1 MFDRL
6 LGRGGDDDEEEL
18 RELRRRLE
26 KTETKLEAAEAQR
39 DKAEK
44 RRREAASEKQE
55 AQRRVNVLEDRV
67 AGLESEL
74 KRLREAEGG
83 DGEEGFS
90 RVVTVEMDHLLER
103 LGSYA
108 ARSDDLATLVSPDL
122 SAEDVLD
129 DLGRGL
135 SAAKRF
141 EKEGVLY
148 HDGAGILSCVVKAPV
163 LRAEPAIRYGER
175 FDTDPVDLT
184 ELRRNHVLC
193 FVRSDEAAVA
203 RFRDGEIE
211 EFRHISAD
219 VKSKHAKGGFSQKRF
234 ERLREEQV
242 KKHVE
247 ETRRA
252 ARNLLDDDGF
262 VALGGDSSIAT
273 RVAGELELPERR
285 YAVKPL
291 SHHDVEEEDD
301 LRDVERDYWS
311 HRVYVL

>member
-6 LGRGGDDDEEEL
+6 LGRGDDEEEL

-44 RRREAASEKQE
+44 RRKKAASEKQE
-55 AQRRVNVLEDRV
+55 AQHRVNLLEDRV

-74 KRLREAEGG
+74 AHLKEREGSDGG
-83 DGEEGFS
+83 EGFS
-90 RVVTVEMDHLLER
+90 RVVTVDMEHLLER
-103 LGSYA
+103 LGSYS
-108 ARSDDLATLVSPDL
+108 ARSDDLVTLVSPDL
-122 SAEDVLD
+122 STEDVLD
-129 DLGRGL
+129 DLDGDL
-135 SAAKRF
+135 AAAKRF
-141 EKEGVLY
+141 EQEGVLY
-148 HDGAGILSCVVKAPV
+148 HDEAGVLSCVVKPPT
-163 LRAEPAIRYGER
+163 LRTDPAIRYGDR

-193 FVRSDEAAVA
+193 FVRSDESAVA
-203 RFRDGEIE
+203 RFRDGELE
-211 EFRHISAD
+211 EFRHLSAD
-219 VKSKHAKGGFSQKRF
+219 VKSKHTKGGFSQKRF

-247 ETRRA
+247 DTRRA
-252 ARNLLDDDGF
+252 TRDLLDDDGF
-262 VALGGDSSIAT
+262 VALAGDSGIAT
-273 RVAGELELPERR
+273 RVAGQLELPQRR
-285 YAVKPL
+285 YGVKPL

-301 LRDVERDYWS
+301 LRDVEHEYWS

>member
-6 LGRGGDDDEEEL
+6 LGRGGDDEEKQ
-18 RELRRRLE
+18 ELRRKLE
-26 KTETKLEAAEAQR
+26 KTETRLEAAEAQR

-44 RRREAASEKQE
+44 RRQEAASEKQE

-67 AGLESEL
+67 TGLESEL
-74 KRLREAEGG
+74 ERLREGAG
-83 DGEEGFS
+83 DEAEGFS
-90 RVVTVEMDHLLER
+90 RVVTVEMEHLLHR

-108 ARSDDLATLVSPDL
+108 ARSDDLVTLISPDL
-122 SAEDVLD
+122 SGEDVLD
-129 DLGRGL
+129 DLDGDL
-135 SAAKRF
+135 AAAKRF
-141 EKEGVLY
+141 ERDGVLY
-148 HDGAGILSCVVKAPV
+148 HDEAGVLSCVVKPPT
-163 LRAEPAIRYGER
+163 LRADPAVRYGDR

-193 FVRSDEAAVA
+193 FVRSDESAVA
-203 RFRDGEIE
+203 RFRDGDLE
-211 EFRHISAD
+211 EFRHLSAD
-219 VKSKHAKGGFSQKRF
+219 VKSKHTKGGFSQKRF

-247 ETRRA
+247 DTERA
-252 ARNLLDDDGF
+252 ARDLLNDYGF
-262 VALGGDSSIAT
+262 VALGGDSGIAT
-273 RVAGELELPERR
+273 RVAGELDLPERR

-301 LRDVERDYWS
+301 LRDVEHEYWS